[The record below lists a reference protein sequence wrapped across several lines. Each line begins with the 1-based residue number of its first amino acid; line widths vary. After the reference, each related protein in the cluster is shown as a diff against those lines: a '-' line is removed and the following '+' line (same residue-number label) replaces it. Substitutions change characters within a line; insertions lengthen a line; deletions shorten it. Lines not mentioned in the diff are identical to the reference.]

1 MNKYKITRHQT
12 SINIDLSTLSK
23 EQLFLRS
30 KEIENQGKKKMC
42 KTCLKNKLFNTFR
55 LRLTRRGVKGIFYD
69 ATCKDCHARK
79 RGTKEIGKLK
89 YAKELFNKGFRRCT
103 TCKETKPLTEYF
115 LNKASHSGIM
125 NTCKVCSNTI
135 GAIKY
140 KDKNPEM
147 AKLFVLCGGVA

>member
-23 EQLFLRS
+23 EQLVLRS
-30 KEIENQGKKKMC
+30 KEIEEQGEKKIC
-42 KTCLKNKLFNTFR
+42 KTCLKNKLFGKYR
-55 LRLTRRGVKGIFYD
+55 LRLARRGVKGIFYD

-89 YAKELFNKGFRRCT
+89 YAKELFNKGFRKCT
-103 TCKETKPLTEYF
+103 ACKNTKPLTEYY
-115 LNKASHSGIM
+115 LNKASHTGIM
-125 NTCKVCSNTI
+125 NDCKDCSKDN

-140 KDKNPEM
+140 KNK
-147 AKLFVLCGGVA
+147 K